1 MKKEKYII
9 ERKNKRNHY
18 LQVYINFKD
27 ISGSKQIY
35 SRNINVAEYVSPKD
49 AMQAAIIIRDNALHE
64 INTGTLI
71 KYVPT
76 VGELYRQTK
85 NLFNISVKTWKRH
98 ETTFKN
104 SIKKY
109 ENREITSIK
118 PIDVQESINE
128 SINNYSLEATQRVL
142 SLWRQIYKAAA
153 MNDILVADKTVAVT
167 IPKSKAPAK
176 QQKKVLISD
185 EDFKQFIEY
194 LEETSKYVRDSIG
207 RFRRIRIIYML
218 KIMFFTGIRP
228 SECFALT
235 KSDINLITN
244 SITINKAIGSTS
256 VKTRQVT
263 STKTTQSIRTVPIS
277 KDLKPIIMRMID
289 EIKEEHLFYDHDG
302 LPFETSFLSQF
313 ISRISNRIG
322 IKFNMYMLRHRMATD
337 LIQSNTSARTVQD
350 ILGHATYKQSVG
362 YARSSNEDRK
372 TAIDN
377 RKLS

>member
-9 ERKNKRNHY
+9 ERKNKKNHY

-27 ISGSKQIY
+27 DSGKKQIY

-49 AMQAAIIIRDNALHE
+49 AMQAAIIIRDNALRE

-207 RFRRIRIIYML
+207 RFRRVRIIYML

-256 VKTRQVT
+256 VKTRQVI

-362 YARSSNEDRK
+362 YARSSDEDRK